1 MPNLNKVFVMGN
13 LTRDPEL
20 RFTPSGSPVSTL
32 RVAVNRVY
40 TNRSGERKEDVC
52 YINVQVW
59 GKQAESC
66 TQYLTKGKPVFV
78 EGRLR
83 NRSIDI
89 GDGKNRNILEVV
101 ADRVQFLSKITTGVP
116 SSSEEMHEEVD
127 ETIENTEEL
136 EEGEE

>member
-32 RVAVNRVY
+32 SVAVNRVY
-40 TNRSGERKEDVC
+40 TNRAGERKEEVC
-52 YINVQVW
+52 YVNVQVW

-66 TQYLTKGKPVFV
+66 TQYLTKGRPVFV

-83 NRSIDI
+83 NRSIEI
-89 GDGKNRNILEVV
+89 GDGKTRNIVEVV
-101 ADRVQFLSKITTGVP
+101 ANRVQFLSRIGGELNTTEAADVHP
-116 SSSEEMHEEVD
+116 E
-127 ETIENTEEL
+127 ETIDNTHEL
-136 EEGEE
+136 EEGVE

>member
-32 RVAVNRVY
+32 SVAVNRVY
-40 TNRSGERKEDVC
+40 TNRAGERKEEVC
-52 YINVQVW
+52 YVNVQVW

-66 TQYLTKGKPVFV
+66 TQYLTKGRPVFV

-83 NRSIDI
+83 NRSIEI
-89 GDGKNRNILEVV
+89 GEGKTRNIVEVV
-101 ADRVQFLSKITTGVP
+101 ANRVQFLSRIGGELNTPEAADTHT
-116 SSSEEMHEEVD
+116 E
-127 ETIENTEEL
+127 ETIDNTHEL
-136 EEGEE
+136 EEGVE

>member
-1 MPNLNKVFVMGN
+1 MGN

>member
-101 ADRVQFLSKITTGVP
+101 ADRVQFLSKITTGV

-136 EEGEE
+136 EEGEK